1 MDEAEPRS
9 SPLTDSRLRLVYVAG
24 IALNLIA
31 LSIAATAGEILIAL
45 TFGIVIVYLSI
56 RYWMIVSS

>member
-1 MDEAEPRS
+1 MDETKSRS

-31 LSIAATAGEILIAL
+31 LSLAATAGETLIAV
-45 TFGIVIVYLSI
+45 TFCVVIVYLSI
-56 RYWMIVSS
+56 RYWIIVSS